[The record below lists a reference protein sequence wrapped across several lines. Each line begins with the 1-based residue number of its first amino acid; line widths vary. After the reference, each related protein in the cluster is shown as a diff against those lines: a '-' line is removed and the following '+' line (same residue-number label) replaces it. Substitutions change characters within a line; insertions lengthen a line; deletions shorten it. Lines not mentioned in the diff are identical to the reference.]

1 MFQIILLKTLTKID
15 MTDIS
20 DIKSNFVKLKE
31 KLNFDQ
37 KQIDLID
44 LQKKAED
51 PNLWDNQTQAQE
63 ILQQIAEIQKN
74 INIVK
79 EIDNEIASIEEFQ
92 NLLETDLDPSF
103 EMEVEK
109 NISHLQE
116 QIKELELTTYLSGKY
131 DFKNALLSIHSGQG
145 GTEAMDWAAMLQRMY
160 LRFFERKGWKYEV
173 IDFIPG
179 EEAGIKSVSFRI
191 TQPLAFGYL
200 KKEAGVHRL
209 VRLSPFN
216 ADQLR
221 QTSFAKVEVT
231 PILDFSSDFKI
242 PESEIEFSAFR
253 SGGNGGQNVNK
264 VSTAVRLVHK
274 PTGIAV
280 SCQSQ
285 RSQDQNRDIAL
296 QMLTSKLWMIEQ
308 EKQNKEEKAIK
319 GDNIIAGWGHQI
331 RSYVLHPYKM
341 VKDLRTRYETSD
353 TVGVLDGDIDQFIES
368 ELKS

>member
-1 MFQIILLKTLTKID
+1 MIDINELKTRFL
-15 MTDIS
+15 
-20 DIKSNFVKLKE
+20 KLKE
-31 KLNFDQ
+31 KLDFDQ
-37 KQIDLID
+37 KTIDLLDFQKKSEDPHLWDDQSSAQETLQNISD
-44 LQKKAED
+44 LQKIITLIKD
-51 PNLWDNQTQAQE
+51 IDQE
-63 ILQQIAEIQKN
+63 IS
-74 INIVK
+74 
-79 EIDNEIASIEEFQ
+79 SIEEFQ
-92 NLLETDLDPSF
+92 TFLQNNSDPSLDIELDNNF
-103 EMEVEK
+103 ENLKKKVD
-109 NISHLQE
+109 
-116 QIKELELTTYLSGKY
+116 ELELQTYLSGKY
-131 DFKNALLSIHSGQG
+131 DHKNALLSIHSGQG
-145 GTEAMDWAAMLQRMY
+145 GTEAMDWAAMLHRMY

-179 EEAGIKSVSFRI
+179 EEAGIKSMSFKVN
-191 TQPLAFGYL
+191 QSFAYGYL
-200 KKEAGVHRL
+200 KRESGVHRL

-221 QTSFAKVEVT
+221 QTSFAKVEVV

-264 VSTAVRLVHK
+264 VSTAVRLLHK

-285 RSQDQNRDIAL
+285 RGQEQNRELAL
-296 QMLTSKLWMIEQ
+296 QMLTSKLWVIEQ
-308 EKQNKEEKAIK
+308 DKQNQEKKDIK

-353 TVGVLDGDIDQFIES
+353 TVGVLDGDLDQFIEA
-368 ELKS
+368 ELKL